1 MAALGV
7 ESAVSD
13 CILFLRPQP
22 DVRWMGRRLAIG
34 VDSTARVLRID
45 VINHAKS
52 GHHLISV
59 SATNVRARCA
69 SIAVS
74 SLFFSAAFFAN
85 NCFRLNTAVLIARKT
100 HPVTSPRRKRG
111 YRRLFLFV
119 TLSND
124 NQSQINIYCQTVIQ
138 VCLYRRETP
147 WKYWHVFKAQISHLQ
162 RPE

>member
-1 MAALGV
+1 VAALGV

-74 SLFFSAAFFAN
+74 SLFFGGFLCQQLLQIEHSGLDCAKNPSRNFAKTKT
-85 NCFRLNTAVLIARKT
+85 RL
-100 HPVTSPRRKRG
+100 PP
-111 YRRLFLFV
+111 FV
-119 TLSND
+119 FVCYFVKWQSKSDQHLLSNS
-124 NQSQINIYCQTVIQ
+124 NSGVFIQKRNTMKILTCVQSTN
-138 VCLYRRETP
+138 
-147 WKYWHVFKAQISHLQ
+147 
-162 RPE
+162 